1 MHSSCLSQAFAA
13 SCHQELTVRGHVI
26 RAESGS
32 WAHNAVVGCSAL
44 DATIS
49 AALGLQLSPLGIP
62 GQSQNI
68 VCTLIVINHLA
79 EEATL
84 GIWVFLPL
92 QQTLTR
98 LNKMQQWRFQSD
110 CCNTEGATTEANT
123 HMHTHTS
130 TSSTALW
137 SYCHSGSLFHASIIA
152 LLGWL

>member
-13 SCHQELTVRGHVI
+13 SSHPELTVRGHVI

-44 DATIS
+44 YATIS
-49 AALGLQLSPLGIP
+49 AALGLQLSTLGIP

-92 QQTLTR
+92 QQTQKHNVVLPR
-98 LNKMQQWRFQSD
+98 ASSMRY
-110 CCNTEGATTEANT
+110 T
-123 HMHTHTS
+123 HMRHDRHY
-130 TSSTALW
+130 SS
-137 SYCHSGSLFHASIIA
+137 SKHK
-152 LLGWL
+152 LLSFEAV